1 MESLIPTVRTSSNIQ
16 GCNVLQM
23 EFRQHKRD
31 YYVHKLGYAQ
41 VNEDTLRD
49 QAEGYV
55 RWETCIH
62 STLFYLFC
70 VIFLTRHTSPAGYHP
85 ELGIKQCCGSGFNV
99 VSGSGYPG
107 GQK

>member
-1 MESLIPTVRTSSNIQ
+1 
-16 GCNVLQM
+16 M

-55 RWETCIH
+55 RWETCIPR
-62 STLFYLFC
+62 TLVYLFC
-70 VIFLTRHTSPAGYHP
+70 FFPHETYFSCWVSSWAGYKAVFVDP
-85 ELGIKQCCGSGFNV
+85 DSMGSLDP
-99 VSGSGYPG
+99 YQDPG
-107 GQK
+107 EQKLPTKIEES

>member
-1 MESLIPTVRTSSNIQ
+1 
-16 GCNVLQM
+16 M

-55 RWETCIH
+55 R
-62 STLFYLFC
+62 
-70 VIFLTRHTSPAGYHP
+70 
-85 ELGIKQCCGSGFNV
+85 
-99 VSGSGYPG
+99 
-107 GQK
+107 